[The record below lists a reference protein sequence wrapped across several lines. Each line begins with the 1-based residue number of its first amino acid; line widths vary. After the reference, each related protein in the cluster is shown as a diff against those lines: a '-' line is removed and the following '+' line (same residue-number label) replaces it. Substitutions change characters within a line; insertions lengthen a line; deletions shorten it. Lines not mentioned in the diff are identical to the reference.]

1 MTNHRTAI
9 VRAPATSANLGPGF
23 DSLGVAL
30 DWAGSYTVTVSDDN
44 NVPPPP
50 GPIERMAAS
59 AVLALFQ
66 QAGRPAPA
74 GITVQYDGDIPVGRG
89 LGVSASAR
97 AAGLIAADALI
108 DGGRTLEDLLP
119 LAVRLEGH
127 GDNIVPAMLGG
138 LRVVV
143 ADGGGL
149 VQVGLTPPGDLRLVM
164 LIPEFSMPTE
174 ESRKQLPDRLTRNQ
188 VVHNIGR
195 VALLVAAL
203 TQGNYE
209 LLGTATEDVLHQPAR
224 SALFPAMYSLFQ
236 AARDAGAHGVYLS
249 GGGSTIAAFADAD
262 RADEIAGAMREVA
275 AAHGLDAEARNC
287 RMSAEGATLVS
298 VE

>member
-188 VVHNIGR
+188 AVHNIGR
-195 VALLVAAL
+195 AALLVAAL
-203 TQGNYE
+203 TQGSYE

-224 SALFPAMYSLFQ
+224 STLFPAMYSLFQ

-249 GGGSTIAAFADAD
+249 GGGSAIAAFADVD

-275 AAHGLDAEARNC
+275 AVHGLDAEARNC
-287 RMSAEGATLVS
+287 QMSADGATLVS

>member
-1 MTNHRTAI
+1 MTNHRSAT
-9 VRAPATSANLGPGF
+9 VRVPATSANLGPGF

-30 DWAGSYTVTVSDDN
+30 DWAGTYTVTLSDES
-44 NVPPPP
+44 VPPPP
-50 GPIERMAAS
+50 GPIEQMTATAA
-59 AVLALFQ
+59 LALLK
-66 QAGRPAPA
+66 QAGAPTPA
-74 GITVQYDGDIPVGRG
+74 GMTVEYQGDIPVGRG

-119 LAVRLEGH
+119 LAVQLEGH

-143 ADGGGL
+143 EDDHGL
-149 VQVGLTPPGDLRLVM
+149 VQSGLTPPDDLRLVM

-174 ESRKQLPDRLTRNQ
+174 ESRKRLPERLTRNQ
-188 VVHNIGR
+188 AVHNIGR
-195 VALLVAAL
+195 AALLIAAL
-203 TQGNYE
+203 TQGKYE

-224 SALFPAMYSLFQ
+224 SALFPAMYPLFQ

-249 GGGSTIAAFADAD
+249 GGGSTIAAFADTAQAD
-262 RADEIAGAMREVA
+262 VVAGAMREIA
-275 AAHGLDAEARNC
+275 AVHGLKVDARIC
-287 RMSAEGATLVS
+287 QMSDVGATLVS